1 MSRQRVPLGKAARAT
16 RRVSSGRGVESSGW
30 SDIDRLTRAT
40 EWILNTAD
48 HAPDRFTNPPEN
60 DFATSVTVGAG
71 PIAGMA
77 VGGDPL
83 GLDLGDRSG
92 GAEERLGGSH
102 IAGFTQVDVDQVAV
116 TIDR

>member
-48 HAPDRFTNPPEN
+48 HAPDRFVNPLEN
-60 DFATSVTVGAG
+60 DFATSVNARLTRPSSMQNSSAFGKEPFSSSVNLRYKPGTILFG
-71 PIAGMA
+71 LNIRIPILHSTFA
-77 VGGDPL
+77 
-83 GLDLGDRSG
+83 
-92 GAEERLGGSH
+92 
-102 IAGFTQVDVDQVAV
+102 
-116 TIDR
+116 